1 MMMGGGWD
9 LAEDHVHCVSSVQS
23 LGSSSRV
30 LVNQN
35 IGFTALWSVAINTK
49 VRFAIS
55 FFSLNMEAASF
66 SKMMANKTHHNI
78 VS

>member
-1 MMMGGGWD
+1 VMMGGGWD

-23 LGSSSRV
+23 LSSSSRV

-35 IGFTALWSVAINTK
+35 IGFTALWSDAINTK

-55 FFSLNMEAASF
+55 FFSLNMEASF
-66 SKMMANKTHHNI
+66 SKMMANQTHHNI
-78 VS
+78 VSY